1 MGDNNKK
8 KKKSS
13 ATKSVQIAEQVDGEE
28 YQARG
33 KNFEAQVFAELKL
46 TLELE

>member
-1 MGDNNKK
+1 MGDNKK
-8 KKKSS
+8 KKSN
-13 ATKSVQIAEQVDGEE
+13 AAKSVQITEQVDGEE